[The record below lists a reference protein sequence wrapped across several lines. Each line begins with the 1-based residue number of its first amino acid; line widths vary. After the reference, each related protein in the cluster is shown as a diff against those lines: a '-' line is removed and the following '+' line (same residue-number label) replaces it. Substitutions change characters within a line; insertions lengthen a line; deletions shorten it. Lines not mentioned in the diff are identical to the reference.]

1 MMFRKTALILAF
13 TYVVTALSAQDVSF
27 DYGNSKKYY
36 IKEIKVSGIKYLD
49 PTVLISVSGISVGD
63 SITVPGDDITKSIRK
78 LWNQGLFSDVSFSA
92 TKIDGEDIYLNLF
105 LQERPRISSIS
116 YTGVRKTEADDIKE
130 LLKLRAGG
138 QITESIIENS
148 IRLIKKHFGDK
159 GFLNTKVDV
168 IQTNDT
174 VISNGLKVVFEISKK
189 SKVKISDIT
198 FDGNSAFKASKLRKA
213 MKKTHRRDFNIFKA
227 SKYISS
233 DYEEDKRNLLTL
245 YNEHGYRDA
254 EIVNDSIFK
263 VSDKRIG
270 IKIKVNE
277 GIQYHLRKITW
288 IGNTKLPSGALG
300 EVLGMKK
307 GDIYDKSL
315 LEKRLFTEDNSIS
328 TLYMDDGYL
337 FFQLDPIESKIE
349 KDSVDLEMRI
359 YEGDQATVNQ
369 VIIVGNT
376 RTNEHVVRRELWTK
390 PGDLF
395 SKSDIQRSVR
405 QLAQLGHF
413 DPEKLDV
420 KPLPNPANGT
430 VDLRYVLEERAN
442 DQFEISGGWGA
453 NMFVGTVGIRF
464 SNFSVRRFFERGA
477 WRPVPSGDGQSL
489 ALRASTNGSYY
500 KSFSLSFTEPWL
512 GGKKPT
518 NFSFSIYHTIQN
530 NAAYL
535 TQTSNQYFKVTGGS
549 VGIGT
554 RLKWPDDYFTLY
566 HEVNLQNYLLK
577 DWTSGGFLF
586 SNGQSNNFSYKITLG
601 RNSTDQQ
608 IYPRVGSNFSL
619 SLQITPPY
627 SAFRKSNFWLLP
639 AIDET
644 GLTSSEIATKKA
656 EKTQQEQALRYK
668 WIEYHKWTGRAQW
681 YMSLVQNLVLYT
693 NAQFGIL
700 GYFSKNLGHSPFEGF
715 DLGGDGM
722 SGYNLYG
729 RETIGLRGYQNSTLT
744 PVVNGARSANIY
756 NKYTMELR
764 YPLSLKPQ
772 AAIYVLTFMEAG
784 NAWAGVDDFNPFNVH
799 RSAGL
804 GARMFLP
811 MLGMLGIDWAY
822 GFDEVAGNP
831 SAHKGQFHFVIGMPF

>member
-1 MMFRKTALILAF
+1 
-13 TYVVTALSAQDVSF
+13 V
-27 DYGNSKKYY
+27 
-36 IKEIKVSGIKYLD
+36 
-49 PTVLISVSGISVGD
+49 
-63 SITVPGDDITKSIRK
+63 
-78 LWNQGLFSDVSFSA
+78 
-92 TKIDGEDIYLNLF
+92 
-105 LQERPRISSIS
+105 
-116 YTGVRKTEADDIKE
+116 
-130 LLKLRAGG
+130 
-138 QITESIIENS
+138 
-148 IRLIKKHFGDK
+148 
-159 GFLNTKVDV
+159 
-168 IQTNDT
+168 
-174 VISNGLKVVFEISKK
+174 
-189 SKVKISDIT
+189 
-198 FDGNSAFKASKLRKA
+198 
-213 MKKTHRRDFNIFKA
+213 
-227 SKYISS
+227 
-233 DYEEDKRNLLTL
+233 
-245 YNEHGYRDA
+245 
-254 EIVNDSIFK
+254 
-263 VSDKRIG
+263 
-270 IKIKVNE
+270 
-277 GIQYHLRKITW
+277 
-288 IGNTKLPSGALG
+288 
-300 EVLGMKK
+300 
-307 GDIYDKSL
+307 
-315 LEKRLFTEDNSIS
+315 
-328 TLYMDDGYL
+328 
-337 FFQLDPIESKIE
+337 ESKIE

-464 SNFSVRRFFERGA
+464 SNFAVRRFFERGA

-535 TQTSNQYFKVTGGS
+535 GQPSSQYFKVTGGS

-577 DWTSGGFLF
+577 DWASGGFLF

-627 SAFRKSNFWLLP
+627 SAFKKSNFWLLP

-644 GLTSSEIATKKA
+644 GLTSTQIATQKA
-656 EKTQQEQALRYK
+656 ERTQQEQALRYK
-668 WIEYHKWTGRAQW
+668 WIEYHKWSGRAQW

-700 GYFSKNLGHSPFEGF
+700 GYFSKSLGHSPFEGF

-729 RETIGLRGYQNSTLT
+729 RETIGLRGYQNSSLT

-831 SAHKGQFHFVIGMPF
+831 TAHKGQFHFVIGMPF